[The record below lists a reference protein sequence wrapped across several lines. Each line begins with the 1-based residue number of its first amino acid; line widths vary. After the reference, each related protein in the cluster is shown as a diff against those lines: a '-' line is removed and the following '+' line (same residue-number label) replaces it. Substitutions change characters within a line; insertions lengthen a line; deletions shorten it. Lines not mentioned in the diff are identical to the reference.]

1 MHNRILEVR
10 KSEALSRAAFGER
23 IGVSGDVINNLE
35 RGRVEIKDHI
45 IKLICR
51 EFNVNEEWLRNGI
64 GEMYIE
70 MDDEDRMMEDL
81 GRILGSGSTF
91 QKRFVRAFLT
101 MTDAEWQLAE
111 RKLKEILGIEDS
123 EN

>member
-1 MHNRILEVR
+1 MHTRIMELR
-10 KSEALSRAAFGER
+10 KNEGLSRVAFGER

-51 EFNVNEEWLRNGI
+51 EFNVNEEWLRTGI
-64 GEMYIE
+64 GEMFIE
-70 MDDEDRMMEDL
+70 KDDEDVLMEQL
-81 GRILGSGSTF
+81 GRILGSDSSF
-91 QKRFVRAFLT
+91 KKRFVKAFMS
-101 MTDAEWQLAE
+101 MTDEEWELVE
-111 RKLKEILGIEDS
+111 RKMREIVGDDS